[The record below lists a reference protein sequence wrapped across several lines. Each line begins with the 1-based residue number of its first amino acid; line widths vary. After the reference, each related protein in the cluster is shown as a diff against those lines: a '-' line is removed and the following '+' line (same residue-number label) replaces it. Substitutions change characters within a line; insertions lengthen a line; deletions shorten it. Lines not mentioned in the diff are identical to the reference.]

1 MRGRH
6 DGEQSRRA
14 LRAGSD
20 WSRLWKVEGKR
31 GAERRWCGIADWSNG
46 EERVARSG
54 VGKRWRAI
62 SGGSEGGGR
71 SGWGGKKVRAEWRG
85 GYPRPSQN
93 SIKKHTRNWHGR
105 TPVPRTAPRP
115 SQAPRGRWNGGYS
128 GSSRSNMGLLEH
140 LQESPKNNL
149 PIQGNKDF
157 SKGVFGLWNHFIQN
171 VVVHHESIPQ
181 IWWDDLISHISTN

>member
-93 SIKKHTRNWHGR
+93 SIKNIPGTGTGVRPYRAQRRVQAKRRVDGGT
-105 TPVPRTAPRP
+105 VDTAGPQDP
-115 SQAPRGRWNGGYS
+115 TWDGY
-128 GSSRSNMGLLEH
+128 LLYWRLFRCRE
-140 LQESPKNNL
+140 LR
-149 PIQGNKDF
+149 F
-157 SKGVFGLWNHFIQN
+157 
-171 VVVHHESIPQ
+171 
-181 IWWDDLISHISTN
+181 LISQEK